1 MSDTTKPSD
10 TAKPSNPANP
20 DPDKS
25 DFEFIGWSKLA
36 TSDPVAFESMREQA
50 IEDFIQSVPK
60 SKQQH
65 LRCLQWRIDQTR
77 KLSKNPMDA
86 CIKLSQL
93 MMESVHGENGLINAM
108 RGLHREVNGNT
119 TARPNNQIQRQKAK
133 ILPLALLTQPL
144 NLGKNLP

>member
-10 TAKPSNPANP
+10 TAKSSNPT
-20 DPDKS
+20 PDKS
-25 DFEFIGWSKLA
+25 DFGFIGWSELA
-36 TSDPVAFESMREQA
+36 TSDPIAFESMREQT
-50 IEDFIQSVPK
+50 IEDFIQSVPE

-77 KLSKNPMDA
+77 KLSRNPMDA

-108 RGLHREVNGNT
+108 RGLHREINGTNT
-119 TARPNNQIQRQKAK
+119 PCLNNQIQRQKAK
-133 ILPLALLTQPL
+133 IPPFGPL
-144 NLGKNLP
+144 NPAPEFQ